1 MPSIDRTTEYDATP
15 EELWA
20 VISDLSTW
28 PEWLTFLKAWTT
40 EPPALEVGAKLEGAI
55 TIMSIPM
62 AVSWQIDECTPL
74 KSLAVSGLA
83 ILNSRV
89 ALDGKVETV
98 EGKSHFSLHVEVDNP
113 MLVGALAESLMNAI
127 GRDVDASMGN
137 FRDRIGK

>member
-28 PEWLTFLKAWTT
+28 PEWLTFLNSWAAA
-40 EPPALEVGAKLEGAI
+40 PPALAPGAKLEGQI

-62 AVSWQIDECTPL
+62 AVSWNVDECTPMT
-74 KSLAVSGLA
+74 SLTVSGLA
-83 ILNSRV
+83 VLNSRV
-89 ALDGKVETV
+89 AMDGKVESL
-98 EGKSHFSLHVEVDNP
+98 EGKSHFSLHVQVENP

-127 GRDVDASMGN
+127 GRDVDASMAN
-137 FRDRIGK
+137 FRSRL